1 MEVCEIMTL
10 VRRPSPFG
18 EMLTLR
24 QAMDRLFDDD
34 FRPSRWLSGGLD
46 GPALP
51 LDVTTTTDALTIE
64 AALPGIRPEDVD
76 ITVENGT
83 VTISGKTADERTA
96 DQGSYVVQEIRRG
109 SFSRPV
115 TLPNGLEPDKANAT
129 FENGIL
135 RLEIPKAEQVKPR
148 QIKISPVSNGH
159 GQRTIDQPAEPQAR
173 ASWGASNDVPPAGSR
188 PGATRLRDQRGGEH
202 CQRASADTADLRG
215 R

>member
-1 MEVCEIMTL
+1 MTL

-51 LDVTTTTDALTIE
+51 LDVTTTPEALTIE
-64 AALPGIRPEDVD
+64 AALPGIKPEDVD

-83 VTISGKTADERTA
+83 VTISGRTA
-96 DQGSYVVQEIRRG
+96 EERKAEEGSYVLQEIRRG
-109 SFSRPV
+109 SFSRSV
-115 TLPNGLEPDKANAT
+115 MLPNGLEPDKANAT

-135 RLEIPKAEQVKPR
+135 RLEIPKAEQLKPR
-148 QIKISPVSNGH
+148 QIKISPVTNGN
-159 GQRTIDQPAEPQAR
+159 GSRTSDQPVKH
-173 ASWGASNDVPPAGSR
+173 G
-188 PGATRLRDQRGGEH
+188 
-202 CQRASADTADLRG
+202 
-215 R
+215 

>member
-1 MEVCEIMTL
+1 
-10 VRRPSPFG
+10 
-18 EMLTLR
+18 MLTLR

-64 AALPGIRPEDVD
+64 AALPGIKPEDVD

-83 VTISGKTADERTA
+83 VTISGRTAEERKADE
-96 DQGSYVVQEIRRG
+96 GSYVLQEIRRG
-109 SFSRPV
+109 SFSRSV

-148 QIKISPVSNGH
+148 QIKISPVMNGN
-159 GQRTIDQPAEPQAR
+159 GSRTSDQPAEQA
-173 ASWGASNDVPPAGSR
+173 
-188 PGATRLRDQRGGEH
+188 
-202 CQRASADTADLRG
+202 
-215 R
+215 

>member
-1 MEVCEIMTL
+1 MTL

-51 LDVTTTTDALTIE
+51 LDVTTTPEALTIE
-64 AALPGIRPEDVD
+64 AALPGIKPEDVD

-83 VTISGKTADERTA
+83 VTISGRTA
-96 DQGSYVVQEIRRG
+96 EERKAEEGSYVLQEIRRG
-109 SFSRPV
+109 SFSRSV

-135 RLEIPKAEQVKPR
+135 RLEIPKAEQLKPR
-148 QIKISPVSNGH
+148 QIKISPVTNGN
-159 GQRTIDQPAEPQAR
+159 GSRTSDQPVKH
-173 ASWGASNDVPPAGSR
+173 G
-188 PGATRLRDQRGGEH
+188 
-202 CQRASADTADLRG
+202 
-215 R
+215 